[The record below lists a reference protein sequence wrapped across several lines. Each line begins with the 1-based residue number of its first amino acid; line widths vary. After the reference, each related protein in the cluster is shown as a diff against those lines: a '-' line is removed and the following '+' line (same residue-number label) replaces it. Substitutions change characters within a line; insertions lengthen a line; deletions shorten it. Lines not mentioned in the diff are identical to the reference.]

1 MINRRVFL
9 KSVLA
14 VPAAALIGNVAG
26 VSLPP
31 YVLSAHHVTTPLP
44 LSFVEINAITAQRI
58 MPRVM
63 QAFFDESPFYQVRT
77 RG

>member
-1 MINRRVFL
+1 VIDRRAFL

-14 VPAAALIGNVAG
+14 VPAAALIGGGTAITAQ
-26 VSLPP
+26 S
-31 YVLSAHHVTTPLP
+31 VTTPLP
-44 LSFVEINAITAQRI
+44 LSFVEINAVMAQHI

-63 QAFFDESPFYQVRT
+63 QAFFAESPFYQVRT